1 MPVRRKR
8 QIAVSVLITVLA
20 IQLFSSLGPT
30 CESSLVKVY
39 LMLKVALER
48 NLKLIKFII
57 WVIDLK
63 IGGVFV
69 LSGRTVIFCSYWQN
83 FISSLAVIFIT
94 KPDIDNKKI
103 VLSINIQ

>member
-57 WVIDLK
+57 
-63 IGGVFV
+63 
-69 LSGRTVIFCSYWQN
+69 
-83 FISSLAVIFIT
+83 
-94 KPDIDNKKI
+94 
-103 VLSINIQ
+103 